1 VTVAYFD
8 TSAVMRYLL
17 TWRTGHRAARQAW
30 DEADDVTSVSIV
42 YAETRAALAAARRA
56 RSLTAPGLR
65 LAKTAWETLW
75 DELSVVTVDE
85 ALAVGAG
92 ELAERDALRG
102 YDAVHLAA
110 ALAGGCD
117 LLLSADAALC
127 AAGRRHGLA
136 VVDLDHVP

>member
-17 TWRTGHRAARQAW
+17 AWRTGHQTARQAW

-75 DELSVVTVDE
+75 DEL
-85 ALAVGAG
+85 
-92 ELAERDALRG
+92 AEREALRG

-110 ALAGGCD
+110 ALVAGCD
-117 LLLSADAALC
+117 LLLCADAALC
-127 AAGRRHGLA
+127 AAGRRRGLP